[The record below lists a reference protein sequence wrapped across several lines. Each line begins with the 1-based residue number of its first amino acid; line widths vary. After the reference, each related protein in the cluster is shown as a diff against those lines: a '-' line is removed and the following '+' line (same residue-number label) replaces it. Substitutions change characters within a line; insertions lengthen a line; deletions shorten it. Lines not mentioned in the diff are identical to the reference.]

1 MINKGNTMSEK
12 KADNTRRIVISIT
25 FGDYTV
31 SMMDQDSFWLHNR
44 DGEGMQVY
52 NHEFAAMLDK
62 HFKDNF

>member
-1 MINKGNTMSEK
+1 MSEK

-31 SMMDQDSFWLHNR
+31 SMMDHDSFWLHNR
-44 DGEGMQVY
+44 DGEGMQVQ

-62 HFKDNF
+62 HFKENF